1 MTTPHARHLAEMR
14 STLPPRPVDAIP
26 AIVSHLRDLV
36 PCATRR
42 HLLEMRVL
50 AVLADGEW
58 HRHEEVEGDRFVRRA
73 RVLLHALECDG
84 VVIRG
89 PLGWRLA
96 PGERCVNCG
105 TAFSCTGSHADGPP
119 WIVGTMTDRVLVTV
133 GGVGVRLGD
142 LDAPEFFL

>member
-14 STLPPRPVDAIP
+14 STLPPRPVDDIP
-26 AIVSHLRDLV
+26 AIVSHLRHVV

-58 HRHEEVEGDRFVRRA
+58 HQDFDHRA
-73 RVLLHALECDG
+73 VVALAVMAYTG
-84 VVIRG
+84 AVVRG

-96 PGERCVNCG
+96 
-105 TAFSCTGSHADGPP
+105 
-119 WIVGTMTDRVLVTV
+119 
-133 GGVGVRLGD
+133 GD
-142 LDAPEFFL
+142 DFVALEFHRAWELRR